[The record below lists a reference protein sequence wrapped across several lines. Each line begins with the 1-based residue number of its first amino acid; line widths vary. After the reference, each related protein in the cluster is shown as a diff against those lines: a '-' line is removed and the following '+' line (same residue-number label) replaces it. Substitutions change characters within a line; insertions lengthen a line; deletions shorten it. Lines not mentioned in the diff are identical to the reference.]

1 MCAQVCVCA
10 SMCVR
15 VWTQVCGSGCAC
27 GSMHI
32 FLGALASF
40 SVIFPSYFFS
50 DPGSHTEPETHNP
63 ARLAGPSAL
72 SLPAYL
78 GTEAMW
84 NHHTQLLHGAG
95 DLNLGP
101 CSYAVSTLLTASSAP
116 LFFFLSRSYCI
127 ALADLSSLCTP
138 DWPLIY
144 HRLACSTH

>member
-1 MCAQVCVCA
+1 MCVCKHVCA
-10 SMCVR
+10 GVYAGVWKCVCMWKH
-15 VWTQVCGSGCAC
+15 VHLSQCTG
-27 GSMHI
+27 I
-32 FLGALASF
+32 FLSDF
-40 SVIFPSYFFS
+40 SILFFS
-50 DPGSHTEPETHNP
+50 DTGSHTEPKTHNS

-116 LFFFLSRSYCI
+116 FFFLSRSYCV
-127 ALADLSSLCTP
+127 ALAGLSSLCTP